1 MRNLWNF
8 IVQYQVILVFML
20 LQGLAMGWFVT
31 SHGYP
36 RGKWVRLALNW
47 ESAWQGRLAQWSHR
61 TELSDQNIQLLEENA
76 RLRSTLGQSSSSPK
90 GNRSKFI
97 AAEVIRLTWV
107 QDQNY
112 FILNQGRDQGI
123 RIGQGVTENGAA
135 IGKIIETTNAYSIGI
150 PLLHN
155 RLDWSARIGQSGAI
169 GRLKWNGVD
178 ATSGV
183 LYDIPR
189 SADLTPGDSVLTT
202 GFQGVFPSDLLFG
215 TVADEPPFFD
225 GEFLNVP
232 VNWSANFQSLRYVQ
246 LTETPDK
253 ALIDSL
259 QSTANLSTP

>member
-1 MRNLWNF
+1 
-8 IVQYQVILVFML
+8 V
-20 LQGLAMGWFVT
+20 
-31 SHGYP
+31 
-36 RGKWVRLALNW
+36 
-47 ESAWQGRLAQWSHR
+47 
-61 TELSDQNIQLLEENA
+61 
-76 RLRSTLGQSSSSPK
+76 
-90 GNRSKFI
+90 
-97 AAEVIRLTWV
+97 V